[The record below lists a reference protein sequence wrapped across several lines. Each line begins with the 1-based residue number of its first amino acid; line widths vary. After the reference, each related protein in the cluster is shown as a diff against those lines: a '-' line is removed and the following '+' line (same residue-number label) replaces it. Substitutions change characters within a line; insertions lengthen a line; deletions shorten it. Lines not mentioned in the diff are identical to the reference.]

1 MKVEMLGTSFTLQ
14 SDEDPVYLEQVTR
27 FYESKIE
34 EIRDSVETRDPV
46 KLAILAGILV
56 VDDLFKSGA
65 AGQPRLQPSPAGE
78 IARESAGNEPNVPTD
93 ALVDN
98 SELEEAERITMNLIH
113 RISSTLEEAAIDAPL
128 SIPGTVE
135 D

>member
-1 MKVEMLGTSFTLQ
+1 MLGTSFTLQ

-34 EIRDSVETRDPV
+34 EIRSSVETRDPV

-56 VDDLFKSGA
+56 VDDLFKTGA
-65 AGQPRLQPSPAGE
+65 AGQSRLQPSPAPQTNEDASLQDAVNPGE
-78 IARESAGNEPNVPTD
+78 STIDS
-93 ALVDN
+93 

-113 RISSTLEEAAIDAPL
+113 RISSTLEEAAIDEPL
-128 SIPGTVE
+128 PLLASDEQGI
-135 D
+135 